1 MPMFIVGKKS
11 LLHGGTILHEGDEI
25 ELTEELA
32 ERHGLEPNKK
42 KDASS
47 PAGKPAGTG
56 TQDPPPPAK
65 KLSAEEAIAA
75 IGKCETIEQ
84 VKAFFAGEDRVTVK
98 DAAKAKIKELAAA
111 LKAAEKK

>member
-1 MPMFIVGKKS
+1 MPTFIVGKKS

-32 ERHGLEPNKK
+32 ERHGLEPKTKK
-42 KDASS
+42 
-47 PAGKPAGTG
+47 T
-56 TQDPPPPAK
+56 TPPPEK

-75 IGKCETIEQ
+75 IAKCETLDQ